1 MVKTPLIFEPGTGTG
16 SGKGQKRESLYGDL
30 IRMRDQQRQEIK
42 GYTNLVKGKEVEWE
56 WNPQG
61 KMKWYLHP
69 SLKDRIQTLL
79 FCIQEVPSKSRS
91 GRLRH
96 QGGKVMFVLE
106 GKGHSQIGERT
117 VEWGK
122 YDYIAFPRL
131 REGITVQ
138 HFNDDPGKP
147 ARFILA
153 EPNLYPTLGVDMGAG
168 FEQLENA
175 PEFKG

>member
-16 SGKGQKRESLYGDL
+16 SAKGQKRESLYGDL